1 MDEFKSKIKDESIW
15 KELTHL
21 RKYSF
26 EKDNSRFM
34 VKWYLH
40 IIKLVDQKSFG
51 KQL

>member
-26 EKDNSRFM
+26 AKGHSLGYGQM
-34 VKWYLH
+34 V
-40 IIKLVDQKSFG
+40 
-51 KQL
+51 